1 MLKHIQVVIFDC
13 DGVLFDTREANR
25 AYYNHILRHFGR
37 PVLTPEQFAF
47 VHMHTVDAAIAHLFS
62 DTRRIESVHR
72 FRKTL
77 RYADF
82 FPFMRIDPHL
92 FVLLDKLH
100 PFCHTAIA
108 TNRSDTMDPL
118 MTEFDLHG
126 RFDMV
131 VTSLDVKQP
140 KPHPEQLQRILAR
153 FGVSAR
159 ETIYVGDS
167 RVDETAAA
175 AAGIPLVAYDNPD
188 LAAAWH
194 IRDLKDL
201 DDLLFRRRS

>member
-37 PVLTPEQFAF
+37 PVMTPEQFEF
-47 VHMHTVDAAIAHLFS
+47 VHMHTVDAAITHLFS
-62 DTRRIESVHR
+62 DTRRVESVHQ

-82 FPFMRIDPHL
+82 FQFMRIDPHL
-92 FVLLDKLH
+92 FALLDKLN
-100 PFCHTAIA
+100 PVCHTAIA
-108 TNRSDTMDPL
+108 TNRSDTMAPL

-131 VTSLDVKQP
+131 VTSSDVKQP
-140 KPHPEQLQRILAR
+140 KPHPEQLERILAR

-159 ETIYVGDS
+159 EAIYVGDS

-201 DDLLFRRRS
+201 DDLLFSRRP